1 MYYMNHNDPY
11 VFSRGSLKLTYDLL
25 RHINPS
31 LALVVR
37 NITSLSP
44 LPKLEGDV
52 DNAIT
57 DCFLM
62 DLDSFQVRAVVE
74 GLIKRSHLKA
84 DEDAGMKVVA
94 QALIEDWIAL
104 AHEMVDALSAKDKLG
119 L

>member
-1 MYYMNHNDPY
+1 MNHNDPY

-31 LALVVR
+31 LALTIR
-37 NITSLSP
+37 NLTSLSP

-52 DNAIT
+52 DNSIT
-57 DCFLM
+57 DCFLI

-74 GLIKRSHLKA
+74 ALIKRSQLSSV
-84 DEDAGMKVVA
+84 EDAGMKVVA
-94 QALIEDWIAL
+94 QALIEDWIVL
-104 AHEMVDALSAKDKLG
+104 AHEMVEALSDDDKEKLG